1 MKPLLPGGVVRSVL
15 SFGRSQQPTPR
26 RGSCS
31 SSPGPTS
38 HPYSAECVEGEFS
51 EVELPLYGVL
61 GSSQGRVNHRIHRCV
76 QIRVCV
82 VRRGSPT
89 KKRRRKLYGDYAQRI
104 LEAWDAGARG
114 RSGPGALVRRR
125 GPQTANENGSDPG
138 L

>member
-61 GSSQGRVNHRIHRCV
+61 RSSQGRVNHRIHGCV
-76 QIRVCV
+76 QIRVWC
-82 VRRGSPT
+82 GEEPQP
-89 KKRRRKLYGDYAQRI
+89 KKEGGNCMAITR
-104 LEAWDAGARG
+104 
-114 RSGPGALVRRR
+114 
-125 GPQTANENGSDPG
+125 
-138 L
+138 